1 MLRKFGIIAVLSLI
15 VAALAAVPALAA
27 NPHEVANNPIVCTEV
42 QVQGDP
48 AVRCSGSIAG
58 LGGADRVTISIDA
71 RLACETRSGSNQ
83 PGGHL
88 QADTQ
93 PLTVRGGRVNFSETT
108 DAADC
113 PRGLNPVV
121 GKNATITVRE
131 FPSGDVL
138 ATFTVPI
145 E

>member
-27 NPHEVANNPIVCTEV
+27 NPHQVSNNPIVCEEV

-88 QADTQ
+88 QATSK
-93 PLTVRGGRVNFSETT
+93 PLTVKSGRVNFTVTT
-108 DAADC
+108 EAADC

-121 GKNATITVRE
+121 GETATITVRE

-138 ATFTVPI
+138 ATFRVPI

>member
-27 NPHEVANNPIVCTEV
+27 NPHEVANNPIVCEEV

-48 AVRCSGSIAG
+48 AVHCSGSIAG
-58 LGGADRVTISIDA
+58 LGSADRVTITL
-71 RLACETRSGSNQ
+71 RVGLACETRSGSNQ

-88 QADTQ
+88 QTTTP
-93 PLTVRGGRVNFSETT
+93 PLRVKSGRVNFDVTT
-108 DAADC
+108 PAASC

-121 GKNATITVRE
+121 GETATLTVRDASTGE
-131 FPSGDVL
+131 VL
-138 ATFTVPI
+138 LRVTRPI
-145 E
+145 L

>member
-1 MLRKFGIIAVLSLI
+1 MLRKIGIIAVLSLI

-27 NPHEVANNPIVCTEV
+27 NPHEVGNNPIVCEEV
-42 QVQGDP
+42 QGGT

-88 QADTQ
+88 QATSK
-93 PLTVRGGRVNFSETT
+93 PLTVKSGRVNFNETT
-108 DAADC
+108 EAADC

-121 GKNATITVRE
+121 GNTATITVRE
-131 FPSGDVL
+131 VPSQDVL
-138 ATFTVPI
+138 VTFTRPI
-145 E
+145 L

>member
-27 NPHEVANNPIVCTEV
+27 NPHEVGNNPIVCEEV
-42 QVQGDP
+42 QGGTAVQ
-48 AVRCSGSIAG
+48 CSGSIAG
-58 LGGADRVTISIDA
+58 LGSADRVTISIDA

-88 QADTQ
+88 QATTD
-93 PLTVRGGRVNFSETT
+93 PLRVKSGRVNFTVTT
-108 DAADC
+108 EAADC

-121 GKNATITVRE
+121 GETATITVRDASTGE
-131 FPSGDVL
+131 VL
-138 ATFTVPI
+138 VRFTRPI
-145 E
+145 L